1 MDKFTFVGNGD
12 VNAVE
17 SLYEQFLADPNNVDE
32 TWQQFFAG
40 FDFAKANFDVEGEV
54 PENVLKEFKVIEM
67 IEAYRKCGH
76 LFTQTNP
83 VRVRR
88 KYTPTLDI
96 ENFGLEKADLE
107 LPFQAGNRIGI
118 GTAKLKD
125 ILTLKLLRPYLAIT
139 LPNKNF

>member
-17 SLYEQFLADPNNVDE
+17 SLYEQFLADPNQVDE

-40 FDFAKANFDVEGEV
+40 FDFAKANFDVEGGL

-88 KYTPTLDI
+88 K
-96 ENFGLEKADLE
+96 
-107 LPFQAGNRIGI
+107 
-118 GTAKLKD
+118 
-125 ILTLKLLRPYLAIT
+125 
-139 LPNKNF
+139 